1 MGLKN
6 WARRRGPI
14 FLIATALIVIAAAI
28 ASVGKNQPSPP
39 SAEQSNEPGLATAK
53 NTPAEPESLDLSE
66 KQHVSIKI
74 ERVGEHT
81 FPVEK
86 RAVGSIDFN
95 EDLSAQV
102 FTPYQGKIIALFAK
116 MGDEV
121 RKGQTLFT
129 IDSPDLLQAE
139 STLIASAGVLELTVK
154 NLERQRN
161 LYKQNAAAQRDYEQ
175 AISDHQTA
183 EGALKA
189 ARDAVRIFG
198 KTDAEIDKVVADR
211 KIDSSL
217 IVPSPIDG
225 RITARNA
232 APGLFVQPG
241 TAPAPYV
248 VTDIS
253 TMWMVANVIESDI
266 PNYHV
271 GQEVRVKVTAYPD
284 RVFKGKISTISSLVD
299 PSTHRVFVRS
309 EIDDPGHLLLY
320 GMYASFV
327 IQTGEPVRATA
338 VPVNAVVREGD
349 GTRTAWATKDQRHFV
364 KRIVEVGLQRDG
376 YVQILK
382 GLEPGEMIATD
393 GAIFLSNLLILQSQ
407 L

>member
-14 FLIATALIVIAAAI
+14 FLIGTTLIVTAAAI
-28 ASVGKNQPSPP
+28 ASLGKNQPSPP
-39 SAEQSNEPGLATAK
+39 LGTQNNEQSLATAK
-53 NTPAEPESLDLSE
+53 NSPPEPESLDLSE
-66 KQHVSIKI
+66 KQQDSIKI
-74 ERVGEHT
+74 ELVGEHT

-95 EDLSAQV
+95 EDMSVQV
-102 FTPYQGKIIALFAK
+102 FTPYQGKIITLFAK
-116 MGDEV
+116 IGDEV
-121 RKGQTLFT
+121 KKGQTLFT

-139 STLIASAGVLELTVK
+139 LTLIAAVGVLDLTIK

-161 LYKQNAAAQRDYEQ
+161 LYKQNAAAQRDFEQ
-175 AISDHQTA
+175 AVSDHQTA
-183 EGALKA
+183 EGAMRA

-198 KTDAEIDKVVADR
+198 KTDAEVDKMVLDR
-211 KIDSSL
+211 KVDSTL
-217 IVPSPIDG
+217 IVSSPING

-248 VTDIS
+248 VSDIS
-253 TMWMVANVIESDI
+253 TMWMIANVIESDI
-266 PNYHV
+266 PNYHL
-271 GQEVRVKVTAYPD
+271 GQEVRVKVTAYPE
-284 RVFKGKISTISSLVD
+284 RVFEGKITTIGSLVD

-309 EIDDPGHLLLY
+309 EIDDPDHLLLF

-327 IQTGEPVRATA
+327 IRTGEPVRATA

-349 GTRTAWATKDQRHFV
+349 GTRTIWVTNDRRHFV
-364 KRIVEVGLQRDG
+364 KRIVEIGLQRDG
-376 YVQILK
+376 YNQILK
-382 GLEPGEMIATD
+382 GLAPGETIATD

>member
-1 MGLKN
+1 V
-6 WARRRGPI
+6 
-14 FLIATALIVIAAAI
+14 LIGTIVIVGAAAI
-28 ASVGKNQPSPP
+28 ASLGKNQPSPP
-39 SAEQSNEPGLATAK
+39 PSEDQNKEQSLATAK
-53 NTPAEPESLDLSE
+53 NSPPEESVDLSE
-66 KQHVSIKI
+66 KQRDSVKI
-74 ERVGEHT
+74 EPVGEHT

-86 RAVGSIDFN
+86 GAVGSIDFN

-102 FTPYQGKIIALFAK
+102 FTPYQGKILALFAK
-116 MGDEV
+116 LGDEV
-121 RKGQTLFT
+121 KKGQTLFT

-139 STLIASAGVLELTVK
+139 STLIAAAGVLDLTVK

-175 AISDHQTA
+175 AISDHMTA

-198 KTDAEIDKVVADR
+198 KTEAEVDKMVKDR
-211 KIDSSL
+211 KVDSSL

-225 RITARNA
+225 RVTARNA

-241 TAPAPYV
+241 NPPAPYV

-253 TMWMVANVIESDI
+253 TMWMIANIIESDI
-266 PNYHV
+266 PNYHI

-284 RVFKGKISTISSLVD
+284 RVFKGKISTINSLVD

-309 EIDDPGHLLLY
+309 EIDDPNHLLLF

-327 IQTGEPVRATA
+327 IRTGDPVRSAA

-349 GTRTAWATKDQRHFV
+349 GTRTVWVTKDKSRFV
-364 KRIVEVGLQRDG
+364 KRIVEIGLQRDG
-376 YVQILK
+376 HVQILK
-382 GLEPGEMIATD
+382 GLEPGELIAGD
-393 GAIFLSNLLILQSQ
+393 GAIFLSNLYVMQMQ

>member
-1 MGLKN
+1 M
-6 WARRRGPI
+6 
-14 FLIATALIVIAAAI
+14 LIGIVLIVGAAGIAGL
-28 ASVGKNQPSPP
+28 GKSQPSPP
-39 SAEQSNEPGLATAK
+39 LEDQNKEQSLATAK
-53 NTPAEPESLDLSE
+53 NSPPEPESLDLSE
-66 KQHVSIKI
+66 KQRDSVKV
-74 ERVGEHT
+74 EPVAEHT

-86 RAVGSIDFN
+86 SAVGSIDFN

-116 MGDEV
+116 LGDEV
-121 RKGQTLFT
+121 KKGQTLFT

-139 STLIASAGVLELTVK
+139 STLIAAAGVLDLTEK

-161 LYKQNAAAQRDYEQ
+161 LFKQSAAAQRDYEQ
-175 AISDHQTA
+175 AVSDHQTA

-198 KTDAEIDKVVADR
+198 KTEAEVDRMVKDR
-211 KIDSSL
+211 KVDSSL
-217 IVPSPIDG
+217 IVPSPING

-253 TMWMVANVIESDI
+253 TMWMIANIIESDI

-309 EIDDPGHLLLY
+309 EIDDPDHLLLD

-327 IQTGEPVRATA
+327 IRTGEPVRSTA

-349 GTRTAWATKDQRHFV
+349 GTRTVWVTKDSKHFV
-364 KRIVEVGLQRDG
+364 KRIVEIGLQRDG
-376 YVQILK
+376 HVQILK
-382 GLEPGEMIATD
+382 GLEPGELIAGD
-393 GAIFLSNLLILQSQ
+393 GAIFLSNLYVMNTQ

>member
-14 FLIATALIVIAAAI
+14 FLIGTVLVVAAAGL
-28 ASVGKNQPSPP
+28 ASLGKNQPSPP
-39 SAEQSNEPGLATAK
+39 PEEQNKEQNLAVEK
-53 NTPAEPESLDLSE
+53 NSLPAMESVDLSE
-66 KQHVSIKI
+66 KQLGSLKI
-74 ERVGEHT
+74 EFVGEHT

-95 EDLSAQV
+95 EDMSVQV
-102 FTPYQGKIIALFAK
+102 FTPYQGKIISLFAK
-116 MGDEV
+116 IGDEV
-121 RKGQTLFT
+121 KKGQTLFT

-139 STLIASAGVLELTVK
+139 LTLIAAAGVLDLAIK

-175 AISDHQTA
+175 AVSDHQTA
-183 EGALKA
+183 EGAMRA

-198 KTDAEIDKVVADR
+198 KTEAEIDKMVFNR
-211 KIDSSL
+211 KVDSTL

-253 TMWMVANVIESDI
+253 TMWMIANVIESDI

-271 GQEVRVKVTAYPD
+271 GQDVRVKVTAYPD
-284 RVFKGKISTISSLVD
+284 RIFEGKITTIGSSVD
-299 PSTHRVFVRS
+299 PGTHRVFVRS
-309 EIDDPGHLLLY
+309 EIDDPGHLLLF

-327 IQTGEPVRATA
+327 IRTGEPMRATA

-349 GTRTAWATKDQRHFV
+349 GTMTVWVTSDRRRFV
-364 KRIVEVGLQRDG
+364 KRIVAIGLQRDG
-376 YVQILK
+376 YDQILK
-382 GLEPGEMIATD
+382 GLAPGELIATD
-393 GAIFLSNLLILQSQ
+393 GAIFLSNLLSLQSQ

>member
-6 WARRRGPI
+6 WPRRKAPVL
-14 FLIATALIVIAAAI
+14 LIGTVLIVAAAGI
-28 ASVGKNQPSPP
+28 ASLGKNQPSPP
-39 SAEQSNEPGLATAK
+39 PLEDQNKVQSLATAK
-53 NTPAEPESLDLSE
+53 NAPPEESLDLSE
-66 KQHVSIKI
+66 QQLDSMKV
-74 ERVGEHT
+74 EPVGDHT
-81 FPVEK
+81 FPIEK
-86 RAVGSIDFN
+86 SAVGSIDFN
-95 EDLSAQV
+95 EDMSAQV
-102 FTPYQGKIIALFAK
+102 FTPYQGKILALFAK

-121 RKGQTLFT
+121 KKGQTLFT

-139 STLIASAGVLELTVK
+139 STLIAAAGVLDLTVK

-161 LYKQNAAAQRDYEQ
+161 LFKQNAAAQRDYEQ
-175 AISDHQTA
+175 SISDHMTA

-198 KTDAEIDKVVADR
+198 KTEAEIDKMVADR
-211 KIDSSL
+211 KVDSSL

-225 RITARNA
+225 RVTARNA

-241 TAPAPYV
+241 TPPAPYV

-253 TMWMVANVIESDI
+253 TMWMIANVIESDI
-266 PNYHV
+266 PNYHI

-284 RVFKGKISTISSLVD
+284 RVFKGKISTISSLID

-309 EIDDPGHLLLY
+309 EIDDPGHLLLF
-320 GMYASFV
+320 GMYASFL
-327 IQTGEPVRATA
+327 IRTGEPMHSTA
-338 VPVNAVVREGD
+338 VPINAVVREGN
-349 GTRTAWATKDQRHFV
+349 GTRTVWVTKDRKHFV
-364 KRIVEVGLQRDG
+364 KRIVEIGLQRDG

-382 GLEPGEMIATD
+382 GLEAGELIAGD
-393 GAIFLSNLLILQSQ
+393 GAIFLSNLYVMQTQ